1 MVPAVPEETAPAR
14 GQAHTE
20 AEQNLTF
27 EQAYAELEQT
37 AQALQ
42 QGQLSLDETLR
53 LYERGSFLARYCLQ
67 KLEGV
72 EMKITQLMSRAD
84 GTYTAKPI
92 ASEKDITPPEPT
104 QPEPQPPPD
113 EADLQEQKELFE

>member
-1 MVPAVPEETAPAR
+1 MVPGVPEESAPGRA
-14 GQAHTE
+14 QAQAE
-20 AEQNLTF
+20 SEQNLTF

-92 ASEKDITPPEPT
+92 ASEKDITPPEPPR
-104 QPEPQPPPD
+104 PEPRPTD